1 MYTLSQLWRGLQRG
15 VQRPSFFG
23 QELNRLYNRRLY
35 RRAYNTDG
43 VDVMAE
49 DWDNLIIL
57 DACRYDLFSAQ
68 QQACSGTLKRRQSR
82 GSHTV
87 EFLMGNFSGRELM
100 DTVYVTAS
108 PQLHRWN
115 GRIDASFH
123 DVINVW
129 QHDWDDTHST
139 VLPRTMTEYGRRVA
153 AQYPNKRLIVH
164 YMQPHYPFIEN
175 PDINVGQRLDETEET
190 EETDIWERLRNGD
203 ASVPESEIWE
213 AYRNNLDRTL
223 PIVQELITGL
233 TGRSVITS
241 DHGNMFG
248 ERSTPI
254 PIAEWG
260 HPPGTY
266 TKELVT
272 VPWQIVSASERRDIR
287 AEQPRSQPS
296 QFTPNTDQQ
305 PTDDLTT
312 DRLQALGYQE

>member
-1 MYTLSQLWRGLQRG
+1 MYTPSQLWRGFRRG
-15 VQRPSFFG
+15 VQQPSFFG

-35 RRAYNTDG
+35 RREYNTDG
-43 VDVMAE
+43 VDVMTE

-68 QQACSGTLKRRQSR
+68 QECSGTLERRESR

-87 EFLMGNFSGRELM
+87 EFLMGNFSGRTM
-100 DTVYVTAS
+100 TDTVYVTAS

-115 GRIDASFH
+115 DRIDATFH

-129 QHDWDDTHST
+129 KHDWDDTHRT
-139 VLPRTMTEYGRRVA
+139 VLPRTMTDYGRRVA

-164 YMQPHYPFIEN
+164 YMQPHYPFIES
-175 PDINVGQRLDETEET
+175 PEINVGNRLDGTDK
-190 EETDIWERLRNGD
+190 TDIWGQLRNGD
-203 ASVPESEIWE
+203 TNVSPSEIWE
-213 AYRNNLDRTL
+213 AYRDNLDRVL
-223 PIVQELITGL
+223 PAVQELVT
-233 TGRSVITS
+233 TVSGRSVITS

-248 ERSTPI
+248 ERSRPI

-266 TKELVT
+266 TEELVT

-287 AEQPRSQPS
+287 SEQPRSS
-296 QFTPNTDQQ
+296 SNRFTPNADLR
-305 PTDDLTT
+305 PDDNAVTI